1 MAGKT
6 SKASTQPPGEAL
18 SPKHEAFVQA
28 YVSRGMNGTKAYRAA
43 YPGCKSDE
51 VARAAAARL
60 LANVSIRARVE
71 EILAAGAERA
81 EITVEQVL
89 RELAVLGF
97 SDIGK
102 VVRWR
107 PEVVYEEI
115 EDEDNPDK
123 PPRQV
128 LQSRVLVLDS
138 ETLPPEVL
146 AVAEVS
152 QTANGALRV
161 KMHDKH
167 APLVSIGKHL
177 GMFVDRV
184 RIQERKQISAEP
196 MSAEEWKRQFV
207 REG

>member
-1 MAGKT
+1 MSMAGKT

-107 PEVVYEEI
+107 PELVYEEL
-115 EDEDNPDK
+115 EDADNPDQ
-123 PPRQV
+123 PARQV
-128 LQSRVLVLDS
+128 LQSRVLVIDS
-138 ETLPPEVL
+138 ATLPPEARL
-146 AVAEVS
+146 
-152 QTANGALRV
+152 NG
-161 KMHDKH
+161 
-167 APLVSIGKHL
+167 
-177 GMFVDRV
+177 
-184 RIQERKQISAEP
+184 
-196 MSAEEWKRQFV
+196 
-207 REG
+207 